1 MSVKPIVFASVVFGT
16 AVKLW
21 ILFAVVLFVY
31 DSYKLK
37 EDQKC

>member
-1 MSVKPIVFASVVFGT
+1 MSVKPIVFASVVLGT

-37 EDQKC
+37 EESKC